1 MFVPHI
7 EQLCTYMC
15 NNVRTFLLVNECMY
29 MCNNIRTSLFV
40 N

>member
-7 EQLCTYMC
+7 EQLCKYMC
-15 NNVRTFLLVNECMY
+15 NNVRTFLLVNECMN